1 MASGR
6 LFSEGMRERYAT
18 GETLR
23 RFLDRVF
30 RDLQQEPLAVDPDE
44 HRRRL
49 AELLARAG
57 AATHYEVLELSTDAA
72 EGAVH
77 PAYRALARWV
87 HPCHAAAVGLD
98 DREGVLEVLFERA
111 TEAYLVLSD
120 PDRRRAYDRLV
131 EVDRR
136 RPADP
141 EARAEEVRRVA
152 GELQEKARDL
162 MERDEPH
169 FAVELLRQ
177 AVRLDPAGADTWAL
191 LGRAQRQNPRW
202 LHMAGDS
209 LRRALRLQPDSVEY
223 RLLLAEVEELQGL
236 GEEAER
242 RYRQVLERT
251 PDHPAATEALERLKL
266 AGG

>member
-1 MASGR
+1 
-6 LFSEGMRERYAT
+6 MRDRYAT

-30 RDLQQEPLAVDPDE
+30 RELQSDPLELDPDE
-44 HRRRL
+44 HRRLL

-57 AATHYEVLELSTDAA
+57 AATHYEVLELSIDAGEA
-72 EGAVH
+72 EVH
-77 PAYRALARWV
+77 PAYRALARRV
-87 HPCHAAAVGLD
+87 HPCYAAAVGLAGQ
-98 DREGVLEVLFERA
+98 EGVLEVLFERA

-120 PDRRRAYDRLV
+120 PDRRVRYDRLV
-131 EVDRR
+131 AVERR

-141 EARAEEVRRVA
+141 ERRAEEVRRVA
-152 GELQEKARDL
+152 GELREKARQL
-162 MERDEPH
+162 MEREEHH

-202 LHMAGDS
+202 LHMARDS

-223 RLLLAEVEELQGL
+223 RLLLAEVEELQVQR
-236 GEEAER
+236 EEAER
-242 RYRQVLERT
+242 LYRQVLERS
-251 PDHPAATEALERLKL
+251 PGHPAATEALERLKRTRP
-266 AGG
+266 

>member
-1 MASGR
+1 MRDR
-6 LFSEGMRERYAT
+6 LAT
-18 GETLR
+18 GDTLR

-30 RDLQQEPLAVDPDE
+30 RDLQREPLEIDPDE

-49 AELLARAG
+49 AGLLAGAG
-57 AATHYEVLELSTDAA
+57 AATHYEVLELSTDAE

-77 PAYRALARWV
+77 SAYRALARWV
-87 HPCHAAAVGLD
+87 HPCHAEAVGLD
-98 DREGVLEVLFERA
+98 GREGVLAVLFERA

-120 PDRRRAYDRLV
+120 PERRRAYDRLL

-136 RPADP
+136 RPTDP

-152 GELQEKARDL
+152 GELREKARDL
-162 MERDEPH
+162 VERDEPH

-202 LHMAGDS
+202 LHMARDS
-209 LRRALRLQPDSVEY
+209 LRRALRLRPDSVEY
-223 RLLLAEVEELQGL
+223 RLLLGEVEELRVER
-236 GEEAER
+236 EEAER
-242 RYRQVLERT
+242 LYRQVLERS
-251 PDHPAATEALERLKL
+251 PGHPAATEALERLKRTRP
-266 AGG
+266 